1 MRSALLALAL
11 ALPCSS
17 AVAAPR
23 VSLDVKDAEIRNV
36 LRFLADLG
44 KINVVVSD
52 EVNGRVTLHLRNVA
66 FEDAFRAVL
75 EPKGLA
81 TQQIGEIRYVDS
93 LERLT
98 KRQEAEA
105 RMLESKKILAPLR
118 TILVPVAYQRAES
131 LLPIVKTLLSERGHA
146 EVDVRTN
153 TLIVTDVDPD
163 RAARAL

>member
-1 MRSALLALAL
+1 MRLLLALAL

-17 AVAAPR
+17 AFAAPR

-52 EVNGRVTLHLRNVA
+52 EVNGRVTLHLRNVP
-66 FEDAFRAVL
+66 FEDAVRSVL

-81 TQQIGEIRYVDS
+81 IQQIGEVRYIDT

-105 RMLESKKILAPLR
+105 RLAEGKKILAPLR
-118 TILVPVAYQRAES
+118 TILIPLSYVRAES
-131 LLPIVKTLLSERGHA
+131 VLPLVKTMLSERGHA
-146 EVDVRTN
+146 EIDVRTN
-153 TLIVTDVDPD
+153 TLIVTDVDPSGI
-163 RAARAL
+163 ARML